1 VDKPRARA
9 HPIRESD
16 GFQLKE
22 DAKVS
27 RVQKA
32 VITAAGRGTRMYP
45 ATTTIQKE
53 MLPIMDRDGICKPAI
68 QIIIEEALESG
79 IEEVCLV
86 VNPNN
91 RAQIEQ
97 HFAPLSPEELKLFKG
112 KDWALLQSARI
123 QQIAARLTFV
133 VQESPEGYGH
143 AVWCARDFV
152 GDEPFLLMLGDHIY
166 TTGEDK
172 RCARQVIEIYEQY
185 GNTVSAVQQTPTE
198 LLHLF
203 GTVCG
208 KRISE
213 RPPTYEVSAIY
224 EKPTPEYAE
233 QHLQQQGLLHG
244 MYLCFFG
251 MHIMSP
257 AVFDCLQYAI
267 DNNLREKGEFQFT
280 SAQERLRASGERY
293 LAAETIGDRHD
304 IGIPFGYAQTQ
315 AALALNSVYKEQM
328 LAALVTTLA
337 VPRKAIPEPF
347 RE

>member
-1 VDKPRARA
+1 MSTVR
-9 HPIRESD
+9 
-16 GFQLKE
+16 
-22 DAKVS
+22 
-27 RVQKA
+27 KA
-32 VITAAGRGTRMYP
+32 VVTAAGRGTRMYP

-53 MLPIMDRDGICKPAI
+53 MLPVMDLDGICKPAI
-68 QIIIEEALESG
+68 QVIIEEALNSG

-86 VNPNN
+86 VNPHN

-97 HFAPLSPEELKLFKG
+97 HFAPLPPEELKLFKG

-133 VQESPEGYGH
+133 VQETPEGYGH
-143 AVWCARDFV
+143 AVWRARDFV

-166 TTGEDK
+166 TTGEPK
-172 RCARQVIEIYEQY
+172 RCARQVLDVFEQY
-185 GNTVSAVQQTPTE
+185 GSSVSAVQQTPSE

-208 KRISE
+208 QRISE
-213 RPPTYEVSAIY
+213 QPPVYALEAIY

-233 QHLQQQGLLHG
+233 EHLRQAGLLHG

-251 MHIMSP
+251 MHVLTP
-257 AVFDCLQYAI
+257 GVFDCLQYAI
-267 DNNLREKGEFQFT
+267 DNDLREKGEFQFT

-293 LAAETIGDRHD
+293 LAAEVVGDRHD

-315 AALALNSVYKEQM
+315 ASLALNSVFRDQM
-328 LAALVTTLA
+328 LAALVRALA
-337 VPRKAIPEPF
+337 VPQHAIPEAF
-347 RE
+347 SERA